1 MAGYAIETHQT
12 SERRACRLANLSRNA
27 YRYVHKKNDDFEIQ
41 NKLKQIAEDHA
52 RWGFRKMAAV
62 LRKGGNRWNHKKI
75 YRIYCEMGLN
85 LRVKPKKRLP
95 NRNPQ
100 PLSQPEKINTC
111 WSLDFMHDSL
121 ENGRPFRTFNV
132 LDDFNREALWIEI
145 DTSLPATRV
154 TRVLD
159 MLAVWRGYPE
169 RIRVDNGPEFISR
182 HMVDWAEEHEVII
195 EYIQPG
201 KPAQNGFVERFNRT
215 YREEVLDAYLF
226 SSLYETRK
234 VTTDWLHEYNSIR
247 PHASLGNLT
256 PYEFANNLESV
267 HL

>member
-1 MAGYAIETHQT
+1 METHQT
-12 SERRACRLANLSRNA
+12 SERRACHLVNLSRNA
-27 YRYVHKKNDDFEIQ
+27 FRYIHKKTDDLEI
-41 NKLKQIAEDHA
+41 KSRLYQIAEEHP
-52 RWGFRKMAAV
+52 RWGFRKMAAT
-62 LRKGGNRWNHKKI
+62 LRKQGNPTNHKKM
-75 YRIYCEMGLN
+75 YRIYCETGLS
-85 LRVKPKKRLP
+85 LRVKSKKRLP

-100 PLSQPEKINTC
+100 PLSQPETINSC
-111 WSLDFMHDSL
+111 WSLDFMCDSL
-121 ENGRPFRTFNV
+121 DNGRSFRTFNV

-145 DTSLPATRV
+145 DWSLPAMRV

-169 RIRVDNGPEFISR
+169 QIRVDNGPEFISR
-182 HMVDWAEEHEVII
+182 YMVAWAEQHAVKI

-226 SSLYETRK
+226 SSLEEARRITA
-234 VTTDWLHEYNSIR
+234 DWLHDYNSIR

-256 PYEFANNLESV
+256 PYEFAAHLECV
-267 HL
+267 YL